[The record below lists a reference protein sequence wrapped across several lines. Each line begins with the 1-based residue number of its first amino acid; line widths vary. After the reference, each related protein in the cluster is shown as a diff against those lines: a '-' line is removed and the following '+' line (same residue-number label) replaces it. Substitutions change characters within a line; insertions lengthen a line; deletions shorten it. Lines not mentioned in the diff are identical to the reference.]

1 MPMHPTNKHLRIT
14 YVHEVN
20 NNKTHLS
27 SMSHTLNPLHMHCSI
42 SHYNTHCRMAY
53 GHSNMFLGHDWVT
66 PSRIFFLVIR
76 PSFSFL
82 ARIYYSNEYT
92 QSQSHLSL
100 AWMVKNRLLLGLR
113 VYIGIFTYGKFSQ
126 ILFLPWVETWLTSI
140 TTVRLLCS
148 IHLYPCY
155 IHFMVGMTSFH
166 VVNLESSWVCSHL
179 FIKEDN
185 C

>member
-126 ILFLPWVETWLTSI
+126 ILFLPWVRDVAHIYNYSKVTLLYSSI
-140 TTVRLLCS
+140 SLL
-148 IHLYPCY
+148 H
-155 IHFMVGMTSFH
+155 SFH
-166 VVNLESSWVCSHL
+166 GRHDLLPCCRLRIFMSM
-179 FIKEDN
+179 
-185 C
+185 